1 MSYFFDGAYL
11 FGVLVVLDLG
21 EEERAENVSF
31 IGAHGVDLVLQVSTN
46 NENSNCS
53 LQVKVDDGVVQRG
66 VRLQGLQILLADLDF
81 QAGGSGLVSHLGELG
96 PIHHEAVEA
105 VLLDIN

>member
-1 MSYFFDGAYL
+1 LSYFFDGAYL

-21 EEERAENVSF
+21 KEERAENVGF
-31 IGAHGVDLVLQVSTN
+31 IGAHGVDFVLQVSTN

-66 VRLQGLQILLADLDF
+66 VRL
-81 QAGGSGLVSHLGELG
+81 
-96 PIHHEAVEA
+96 
-105 VLLDIN
+105 